1 MAAGL
6 AAPVMIIVPLTAT
19 ILPMTS
25 IPVLRH
31 RSSRLSLSFRLM
43 ELHPTR
49 LQLPLPPEPMHHPP
63 RRHHHH
69 HRHQGSEREQQ
80 QESEWVLDLVSLSL
94 QQLPH
99 CYTFA
104 TDVRRIR
111 NYRKA
116 VL

>member
-43 ELHPTR
+43 ALHLMLLQLQ
-49 LQLPLPPEPMHHPP
+49 LQLPLEPMRH
-63 RRHHHH
+63 RRH
-69 HRHQGSEREQQ
+69 HRHQGSGPEQQ
-80 QESEWVLDLVSLSL
+80 QESEWVLDLESLSL

-104 TDVRRIR
+104 TDVRRIQ